1 VLDCLKGL
9 EQAVANGWYEFK
21 RFDYKQY
28 ENFHKLNVGDM
39 NWIVPGKILAL
50 SSPTSKKN
58 DGLAPDAFLENFEKL
73 KIKAVIRLNEPLYD
87 ESVFSKAGIAVHDM
101 EFLDGSCPSDSVIMK
116 FIELCDR
123 TIESGGAV
131 AVHCRAGLGRTGT
144 LIGSYIVNKY
154 GFSGP
159 KSLIGWLRLAR
170 PGSVI
175 GFQQD
180 FLCDSFERFAK
191 LNQHHKQSTL
201 SIYMSPVSSHAHH
214 FRPASRGTTLGESQ
228 ALESTQHSHVSHTPQ
243 QLPHQSHQQQ

>member
-1 VLDCLKGL
+1 MDCLKGL
-9 EQAVANGWYEFK
+9 EQAIANGWYEFK

-58 DGLAPDAFLENFEKL
+58 DGLPPDAFLENFEKL
-73 KIKAVIRLNEPLYD
+73 KIKAVIRLNESLYN
-87 ESVFSKAGIAVHDM
+87 ESVFTKAGIAVHDM
-101 EFLDGSCPSDSVIMK
+101 EFLDGSCPSDSVMIK
-116 FIELCDR
+116 FIDLCDR

-154 GFSGP
+154 GFPGP
-159 KSLIGWLRLAR
+159 KALIGWLRLAR

-175 GFQQD
+175 GF
-180 FLCDSFERFAK
+180 
-191 LNQHHKQSTL
+191 
-201 SIYMSPVSSHAHH
+201 
-214 FRPASRGTTLGESQ
+214 
-228 ALESTQHSHVSHTPQ
+228 
-243 QLPHQSHQQQ
+243 